1 MTAQKAL
8 NAIYRDRDC
17 PPWPIEGEFSIY
29 PRESICRIII
39 NKQGRICG
47 KHISDSCAGSL
58 RQHAK
63 TAHLSENLEIRQ
75 RHLRKLELVPGKLGP
90 PGREIVAEV
99 VKELIRRYKNPSDLA
114 KIQFDEDFSSDD
126 EHHEIEGEVVED
138 VEEDEREEDVQEED
152 EKEEEDEEE
161 ATQVEEATDVTA
173 GGEVMD
179 GEGGTPSEA
188 GTCELAL
195 MGKHIPEHDGEEL
208 ESQEKGSDASSFD
221 AEFLLEDSHEKVE
234 LIREKG
240 DDSEEENILDSENKN
255 EVAAKDLQEAS
266 NASSDWGYNGDDD
279 GDDDEQVFEEDLEV
293 WREERAW
300 EKDNKQRDK
309 LMLDIDTGRKEHG
322 SHLKLKSE
330 KKEDTPSKRQ
340 RSAFDD
346 YTDGDE
352 DEDDHESWF
361 STPTPAPSKR
371 QRTIGARYVRIER
384 QDRPVALAKEG
395 AVVKA
400 GEFVEKEEEA
410 VKKEEEAVKKE
421 EEVVKK
427 EEEVVKK
434 EESPETP
441 EVYYLARESG
451 AFLDHEGDIYMSG
464 I

>member
-8 NAIYRDRDC
+8 NTIYRDRDF

-39 NKQGRICG
+39 NKKGRICG
-47 KHISDSCAGSL
+47 KRISDSCAGSL
-58 RQHAK
+58 RQHVK

-90 PGREIVAEV
+90 PGREVVAEV
-99 VKELIRRYKNPSDLA
+99 VKELIRRYKNPFDLA
-114 KIQFDEDFSSDD
+114 KIRFDEDSSSDD
-126 EHHEIEGEVVED
+126 EHHEIAGEVVED
-138 VEEDEREEDVQEED
+138 VEEDEREEDEQEED
-152 EKEEEDEEE
+152 GEEEEEEEE
-161 ATQVEEATDVTA
+161 ATQVEEVTDVTA
-173 GGEVMD
+173 GGEMTD
-179 GEGGTPSEA
+179 GEGDTPSEA
-188 GTCELAL
+188 GTCELAS
-195 MGKHIPEHDGEEL
+195 MSKHIPEYDGEEL
-208 ESQEKGSDASSFD
+208 ESQEKGSDTTCSSFD
-221 AEFLLEDSHEKVE
+221 AGFLPEDGHEEVKLTRE
-234 LIREKG
+234 EKG
-240 DDSEEENILDSENKN
+240 DDSEEENILDNEKKSEV
-255 EVAAKDLQEAS
+255 VAKGLQEAID
-266 NASSDWGYNGDDD
+266 ASSDWGYNGDDD

-293 WREERAW
+293 WREERTW
-300 EKDNKQRDK
+300 EKGNKQRDE
-309 LMLDIDTGRKEHG
+309 LMLDIDTGRKEHE

-352 DEDDHESWF
+352 NEDDHESWF

-384 QDRPVALAKEG
+384 QGRPVALAKEG
-395 AVVKA
+395 AVLKA
-400 GEFVEKEEEA
+400 GELVEKEEEA
-410 VKKEEEAVKKE
+410 VKKEEKA
-421 EEVVKK
+421 VKK

-451 AFLDHEGDIYMSG
+451 VFLDYEGDIYMSG